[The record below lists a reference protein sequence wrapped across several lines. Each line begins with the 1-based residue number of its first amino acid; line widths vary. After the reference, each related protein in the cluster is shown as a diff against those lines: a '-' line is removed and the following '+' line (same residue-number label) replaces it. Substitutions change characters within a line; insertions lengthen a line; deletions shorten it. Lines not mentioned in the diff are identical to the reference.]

1 MQNYKDIY
9 KKSKNNQKLIEEID
23 TSITKLKAKKQL
35 LKDKLNHGK
44 EEGQFIGRGRDLKQ
58 LG

>member
-1 MQNYKDIY
+1 MQNYKELY
-9 KKSKNNQKLIEEID
+9 EKSKNNQKLIEELD
-23 TSITKLKAKKQL
+23 TSILRLKAKKQI